1 MVMSRYSDLWSGPG
15 TQTFDFSNRLRDQAA
30 TRLQDLVEREESLY
44 LFPEALDQ
52 PTSWSR
58 AQDRPVSLR
67 ELIAAHYPATARRF
81 SVEPP
86 RPEDASALRVT
97 QLSDQEFL
105 KVTSARLDHGIHDF
119 KHLPGVVFASY
130 PIQLLKHELGFETT
144 EGAQMVDLV
153 AQRLAL
159 LETRLAADRVHVAKS
174 QDLHDAGDGGS

>member
-1 MVMSRYSDLWSGPG
+1 MAMSRYSDLWSGTG
-15 TQTFDFSNRLRDQAA
+15 TQTFDLSDRLHDQA
-30 TRLQDLVEREESLY
+30 TIRLQDLVEGAEPLY
-44 LFPEALDQ
+44 LSVEALDQ

-67 ELIAAHYPATARRF
+67 ELVAAHYPATARRF

-105 KVTSARLDHGIHDF
+105 KVTLARLDHGIHDF

-130 PIQLLKHELGFETT
+130 PIQLLKNELELETT
-144 EGAQMVDLV
+144 EGAQIVGMV

-159 LETRLAADRVHVAKS
+159 METRLAADRVHLAKPGDS
-174 QDLHDAGDGGS
+174 HDADGGD